1 MKTFLLAG
9 VAVSYAAPIDKVIT
23 MIGELEQKVIGEG
36 ESAHKVYA
44 EFAEWCED
52 TSKNVQY
59 EIKTG
64 KSDVDSLKATIA
76 KESSNIDAQTAKI
89 EELAG
94 AIATD
99 EADLKAA
106 TEIRDKEAVDFSAKE
121 KDLVETID
129 TLERA
134 IGIIEKEMKGGAS
147 MMQLKKA
154 GSVVQALQ
162 AMVQAQ
168 SLSSADGQKLTAL
181 LQSAHKAEEDD
192 SGAPD
197 PAAFQNQSG
206 GVLDVLNDLLEKAQ
220 AELDDARKAETASIQ
235 NFEMLKQSLTD
246 EVKFA
251 NKEKDEAKKSK
262 SGSAEGKATAEGDLD
277 VTSKALAED
286 IKELQGL
293 HHNCMTKAEEFE
305 AETKSRGE
313 ELKALATAKKI
324 IKEATGAALAQ
335 TEDSFLQTSKLSSQA
350 DLANFE
356 VVRFVR
362 DLAKKEKSA
371 ALAQLASRVASAV
384 RFGAGNQADIFAKV
398 KGLISDMLEKLEA
411 DAEADATEKAF
422 CDKEL
427 AETNFK
433 KDDKTSEIEKLTSKI
448 ESSSSKS
455 AILKDEVAT
464 LQAELA
470 ALTKSQAEMD
480 KIRAEEKAIFTT
492 SSSDTQKALD
502 GMKAALKVLNEYYA
516 KADKAHSSSDG
527 ASSGIIGLL
536 EVCESDFSKSL
547 TEMTAA
553 EESAAST
560 YEQETNENKILKV
573 TKEQDVK
580 YKTKEFKGLDKSVAE
595 LSSDKAGVETEL
607 SAVMEY
613 LKQLQGRCIAKA
625 ETYAERSDRR
635 KAEIAG
641 LKEAL
646 SILENETALIQR
658 RSTRNLRLRR
668 H

>member
-1 MKTFLLAG
+1 LRR
-9 VAVSYAAPIDKVIT
+9 SP
-23 MIGELEQKVIGEG
+23 Q
-36 ESAHKVYA
+36 
-44 EFAEWCED
+44 
-52 TSKNVQY
+52 
-59 EIKTG
+59 
-64 KSDVDSLKATIA
+64 
-76 KESSNIDAQTAKI
+76 NIDAQTAKI

-106 TEIRDKEAVDFSAKE
+106 TEIRDKEAVDFAAKE

-181 LQSAHKAEEDD
+181 LQNAHKAEEDD

-197 PAAFQNQSG
+197 PAAFENQSG

-220 AELDDARKAETASIQ
+220 AELDDARKAETASLQ

-246 EVKFA
+246 EIKFA
-251 NKEKDEAKKSK
+251 DKEKEEAKKSK
-262 SGSAEGKATAEGDLD
+262 SESAEGKATAEGDLD

-324 IKEATGAALAQ
+324 IKEATGAALEQ
-335 TEDSFLQTSKLSSQA
+335 TADSFLQTSKLSSQA

-371 ALAQLASRVASAV
+371 SLAQLASRVASAV

-433 KDDKTSEIEKLTSKI
+433 KDDKSSEIEKLTSKI

-492 SSSDTQKALD
+492 SSSDTEKALD
-502 GMKAALKVLNEYYA
+502 GIKTALKVLNEYYA

-527 ASSGIIGLL
+527 ASTGIIGLL

-573 TKEQDVK
+573 TKDQDVK
-580 YKTKEFKGLDKSVAE
+580 YKTKESKGLDKSVAE
-595 LSSDKAGVETEL
+595 LSSDKSGVETEL
-607 SAVMEY
+607 SAIMEY

-625 ETYAERSDRR
+625 ETYAERTDRR